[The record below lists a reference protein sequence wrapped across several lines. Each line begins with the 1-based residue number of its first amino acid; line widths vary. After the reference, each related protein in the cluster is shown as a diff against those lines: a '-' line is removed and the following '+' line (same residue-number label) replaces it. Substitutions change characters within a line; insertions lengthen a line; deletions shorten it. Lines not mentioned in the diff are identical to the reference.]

1 MTGNKSVGVIEQLKK
16 YKTAMDKVYY
26 FFLAMVLFY
35 EISTQTP
42 LVADVVGFIGAR
54 LPQMSYDAAM
64 LLFNSIM
71 NLRLLIV
78 IPAVYTIAVDM
89 KTARER
95 ISAVLLILL
104 GWFYVFYMREW
115 NDSAVLIIAA
125 LITASYG
132 KDFRKIIQ
140 YYAVIICGVIG
151 LAFILNRLGIIP
163 EDILER
169 DGWARHSFGMN
180 GPTALSG
187 HLCFV
192 LLLLCFYRNGKLLWQ
207 DYLLITILTV
217 LNIFFVDG
225 KVAMLAVMLA
235 MCGSLVCSI
244 FREMKWTIPNGLMSV
259 WRGLLC
265 FSYVIIGILCMIMTV
280 TYSEEN
286 FALFNKIGFLATF
299 EGRFRIPHQLMEEL
313 PFSLF
318 GNYYEKYYYVMH
330 TFDTG
335 GEYLFIDSSYAR
347 MYLVYGITGFVLCL
361 VLCTAMQA
369 RLLKEKMTYR
379 MFVLAI
385 AAVFFVVQIGIL
397 DPTYSIFLLV
407 IWAVIVP
414 KEGKEQL
421 QPSVKEKPGT
431 GEGV

>member
-95 ISAVLLILL
+95 LSAVLLILL

-187 HLCFV
+187 HL
-192 LLLLCFYRNGKLLWQ
+192 
-207 DYLLITILTV
+207 
-217 LNIFFVDG
+217 
-225 KVAMLAVMLA
+225 
-235 MCGSLVCSI
+235 
-244 FREMKWTIPNGLMSV
+244 
-259 WRGLLC
+259 
-265 FSYVIIGILCMIMTV
+265 
-280 TYSEEN
+280 
-286 FALFNKIGFLATF
+286 
-299 EGRFRIPHQLMEEL
+299 
-313 PFSLF
+313 
-318 GNYYEKYYYVMH
+318 
-330 TFDTG
+330 
-335 GEYLFIDSSYAR
+335 
-347 MYLVYGITGFVLCL
+347 
-361 VLCTAMQA
+361 
-369 RLLKEKMTYR
+369 
-379 MFVLAI
+379 
-385 AAVFFVVQIGIL
+385 
-397 DPTYSIFLLV
+397 
-407 IWAVIVP
+407 
-414 KEGKEQL
+414 
-421 QPSVKEKPGT
+421 
-431 GEGV
+431 